1 MSCLNIVEKNFA
13 PKKVEHFNNTAF
25 VDYLY
30 QLSCFLRRKLR
41 RKLGPFMRQKISRSL
56 RKIWTPRIWYKI
68 YIHVLFNPRPAQVS
82 AHPGRWVLGWTY
94 PSRGLRWTWKCP
106 CKCTHWS
113 TGSRHRCHCGA
124 RSACKISE
132 RILKDSCPLTAPV
145 IAGLINNSFQQSI
158 SFLTHG
164 NWRKASQ
171 YQKIET
177 RRLYQL
183 IRDQLHYC
191 LSCQR

>member
-1 MSCLNIVEKNFA
+1 M
-13 PKKVEHFNNTAF
+13 NTP
-25 VDYLY
+25 
-30 QLSCFLRRKLR
+30 CK
-41 RKLGPFMRQKISRSL
+41 
-56 RKIWTPRIWYKI
+56 WYKI
-68 YIHVLFNPRPAQVS
+68 YIHGLFNPRPAQVA

-94 PSRGLRWTWKCP
+94 PSRGLPGTWKCL

-124 RSACKISE
+124 RNACKISE
-132 RILKDSCPLTAPV
+132 RILKDSCPITAPV

-171 YQKIET
+171 YQKIENPAAVPANNRPISLLPILSKVIERLAQKQFSDFFT
-177 RRLYQL
+177 RNNKLSVHQSSYKWHNSTETAL
-183 IRDQLHYC
+183 VYVNDQLLKAIEEKLYHC
-191 LSCQR
+191 